1 MRHNGDIQITAIL
14 TGWLLVA
21 ACIGITNAINN
32 VAKEIQQSN
41 KIATF
46 QAECAERAAI
56 EVSSMTAILKT
67 WEITIEQNIK

>member
-1 MRHNGDIQITAIL
+1 MRYDRDIQITAIL

-46 QAECAERAAI
+46 QAECTERAAI

>member
-1 MRHNGDIQITAIL
+1 MSLNGDIQITAIL

-32 VAKEIQQSN
+32 VAKEIRQSN

-46 QAECAERAAI
+46 QAECMERVAI
-56 EVSSMTAILKT
+56 EVSSMTAILKN

>member
-1 MRHNGDIQITAIL
+1 MRYNRDIQITAIL

-41 KIATF
+41 KIATS
-46 QAECAERAAI
+46 QAEYAERSAI
-56 EVSSMTAILKT
+56 ELASITAVLKT